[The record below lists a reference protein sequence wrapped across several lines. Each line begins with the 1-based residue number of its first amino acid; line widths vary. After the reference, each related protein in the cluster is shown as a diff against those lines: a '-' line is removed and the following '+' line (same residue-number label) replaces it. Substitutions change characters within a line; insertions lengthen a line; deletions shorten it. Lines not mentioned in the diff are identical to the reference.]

1 MESIVLRLRHSCKWC
16 NRGIPVRAG
25 PGPTGPAIPFIGI
38 GLVLGLAACGTTAV
52 THPPSPATTATAASS
67 VTLATDADSG
77 RSFDLHVG
85 DRLTVV
91 LGSTYWMVQPPAAPS
106 ILAVAAAPTASP
118 SPGCVPGSGCGTVTA
133 EFTAEGAGTT
143 TVVATRASCGEARL
157 CTGSEGRFGI
167 TVTVH

>member
-1 MESIVLRLRHSCKWC
+1 M
-16 NRGIPVRAG
+16 
-25 PGPTGPAIPFIGI
+25 
-38 GLVLGLAACGTTAV
+38 
-52 THPPSPATTATAASS
+52 
-67 VTLATDADSG
+67 TLATDADSG

-85 DRLTVV
+85 DRLTLV

-133 EFTAEGAGTT
+133 EFVADGAGTT

-157 CTGSEGRFGI
+157 CIGSEGHFGI